1 MEKNIDS
8 LSSVYSSAA
17 ADMPKLI
24 GLEIMA
30 LIVILGLYFAINQK
44 WRLYDGLHFLGRART
59 LAVLVPA
66 TLLAVPFGML
76 TIYKGMGAFAVFF
89 MLIWILTTEVVV
101 RGAIALVAAVVAGG
115 FTYFIC
121 KKISPDNSIVTVGIP
136 GVAGFVTVIGTYLG
150 VAKSSWLGE
159 RCPHCTTRG
168 AVDTQQVGKDF
179 LGTTSETSNLYGDNR
194 LVFYN
199 KYLITEENTCRSCTQ
214 VWRSTRET
222 KERS

>member
-1 MEKNIDS
+1 
-8 LSSVYSSAA
+8 
-17 ADMPKLI
+17 MPKLI

-30 LIVILGLYFAINQK
+30 LIVILGLYFAINRK

-59 LAVLVPA
+59 LVVLVPA
-66 TLLAVPFGML
+66 TLLSVPFGML
-76 TIYKGMGAFAVFF
+76 TIYKGLGGLAVYF
-89 MLIWILTTEVVV
+89 LLLWILTTEVVV
-101 RGAIALVAAVVAGG
+101 RGAIALVAAIIAGAI
-115 FTYFIC
+115 THFIC
-121 KKISPDNSIVTVGIP
+121 KKIYPENSLVTVGIP
-136 GVAGFVTVIGTYLG
+136 GLLGFITMIGTYIG

-168 AVDTQQVGKDF
+168 TVDTEQIGKDF

-199 KYLITEENTCRSCTQ
+199 KYLITEQHTCRSCGQ

>member
-1 MEKNIDS
+1 MKNNVDS
-8 LSSVYSSAA
+8 VASVYASAA

-24 GLEIMA
+24 GLEVMA
-30 LIVILGLYFAINQK
+30 LIAVLGLYFAINSK
-44 WRLYDGLHFLGRART
+44 WRLYDGLHFLGRGRT

-66 TLLAVPFGML
+66 TLLAVPYGL
-76 TIYKGMGAFAVFF
+76 LSIYKGLGALAVIFTI
-89 MLIWILTTEVVV
+89 IWVLTTEVVV
-101 RGAIALVAAVVAGG
+101 RGAIALVAAILVGAVSH
-115 FTYFIC
+115 FIC
-121 KKISPDNSIVTVGIP
+121 KKISPDNGLVTAGIP
-136 GVAGFVTVIGTYLG
+136 GLLGFMTIIGTYMG

-168 AVDTQQVGKDF
+168 TVDTEQVGKDF

-199 KYLITEENTCRSCTQ
+199 KYLITEQHTCRSCGQ

>member
-1 MEKNIDS
+1 MKKNIDS
-8 LSSVYSSAA
+8 LTSVFSAA
-17 ADMPKLI
+17 MGDMPKLV
-24 GLEIMA
+24 GLEVMA
-30 LIVILGLYFAINQK
+30 LIVVLGLYFAINMK

-59 LAVLVPA
+59 LVVLVPA
-66 TLLAVPFGML
+66 TLLAVPFGLL
-76 TIYKGMGAFAVFF
+76 TVYKGLGAFAVFF
-89 MLIWILTTEVVV
+89 VLIWILTTEVVV
-101 RGAIALVAAVVAGG
+101 RGAIALLAAVLVGWLA
-115 FTYFIC
+115 YFIC
-121 KKISPDNSIVTVGIP
+121 KKISPDNSLVTVGIP
-136 GVAGFVTVIGTYLG
+136 GLLGFITMIGAYLG

-199 KYLITEENTCRSCTQ
+199 KYLITEENTCRSCAQ